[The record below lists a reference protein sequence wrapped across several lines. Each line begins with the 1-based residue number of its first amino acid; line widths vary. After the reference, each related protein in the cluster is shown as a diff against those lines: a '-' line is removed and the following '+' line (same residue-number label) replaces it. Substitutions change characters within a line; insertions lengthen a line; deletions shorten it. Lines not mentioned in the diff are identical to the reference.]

1 MVDLSRV
8 RVSGA
13 LEPFAA
19 GFGSEL
25 LRQGYTAQPAAQ
37 QLRLMAHVSR
47 WLSAQGRQVGSF
59 DAVAAEE
66 FAASRRAAGY
76 STLLTV
82 KALVPLLAYL
92 RGLGVVARPDVSVAA
107 GPVDVLL
114 ERYREY
120 LLVER
125 GLRMITARVY
135 IEAVRPFLTGRVSA
149 DAKLVQLRN
158 LEAGHVAAFVVGRCP
173 GQSRAAAKQ
182 TTTAL
187 RSLLTYL
194 HVAGEIDRALAGAVP
209 SVAGWRLTGLP
220 RGLEPDQVRAL
231 LSSCDRDT
239 AAGRRAFAILTM
251 LVRLG
256 MRAGEVAAL
265 TLDDVNWRAGEIMV
279 RGKGGRCERLPLPA
293 DVGEAMSAY
302 LPDRPVVGQLE
313 RALFLR
319 VQAPQGPLTSNAVSE
334 VVAAAARRAGLGTV
348 GAHRLRHTVAVEML
362 RAGASLPEI
371 GQVLRHSHMSTTAIY
386 AKNDREALR
395 TIARPWPGAQA

>member
-8 RVSGA
+8 RVAGP

-47 WLSAQGRQVGSF
+47 WLRTDGRQVGAL
-59 DAVAAEE
+59 DAVTAEA
-66 FAASRRAAGY
+66 FAVSRRAAGY
-76 STLLTV
+76 SNHLTV
-82 KALVPLLAYL
+82 NALVPLLAYL
-92 RGLGVVARPDVSVAA
+92 RGLGVVAEPGVLVAG
-107 GPVDVLL
+107 GPVDVALG
-114 ERYREY
+114 RYREY

-125 GLRMITARVY
+125 GLSVITARVY
-135 IEAVRPFLTGRVSA
+135 VDAVRPFLTGRVSS
-149 DAKLVQLRN
+149 DGKRVQLRD
-158 LEAGHVAAFVVGRCP
+158 LRAGHVTAFVVGRCP
-173 GQSRAAAKQ
+173 EQSRAAAKQ

-187 RSLLTYL
+187 RSLLAYL
-194 HVAGEIDRALAGAVP
+194 HVAGEIDRSLAGAVP

-220 RGLEPDQVRAL
+220 KGLEPDEVQAL
-231 LSSCDRDT
+231 LASCDRDT

-265 TLDDVNWRAGEIMV
+265 RLDDVNWRAGEIMV
-279 RGKGGRCERLPLPA
+279 RGKGDRCERLPLPA

-302 LPDRPVVGQLE
+302 LPDRPLVGVQE

-319 VQAPQGPLTSNAVSE
+319 VKAPQGPLTSIAVSD
-334 VVAAAARRAGLGTV
+334 VVAAAARRAGIGTV
-348 GAHRLRHTVAVEML
+348 GSHRLRHTVAVEML

-395 TIARPWPGAQA
+395 EIARPWPGAQA